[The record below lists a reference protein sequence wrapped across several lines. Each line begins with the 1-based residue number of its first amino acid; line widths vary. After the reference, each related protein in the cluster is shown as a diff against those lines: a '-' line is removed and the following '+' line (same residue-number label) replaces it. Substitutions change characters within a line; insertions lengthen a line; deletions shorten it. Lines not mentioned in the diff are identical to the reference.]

1 MARNETVTTIGLRH
15 VRVAK
20 RGTDNLIEIPADWPA
35 GTAYNGLR
43 IGGALAMTATLPP
56 PNRVV
61 ARGDDRAYH
70 TFNLPPTEGVTGE
83 LRVSK
88 SAMDVMALLTDTLVF
103 GNSPVRKVGM
113 GTDRQGLEPAVLL
126 WGCNMGVD
134 TEDGS
139 PYYGQ
144 QVWNTY
150 IFLNALC
157 TPSPASKED
166 QAIGEVTYAVSANDA
181 TVDELGVAF
190 TRAINGF
197 TKAPYLMITTLD
209 QFMLDSF
216 EGTGAVTEFTLSETP
231 SEEITPQVAQDGAV
245 LTEEEDY
252 TISEGVLTITPAP
265 ADGSKILVEYTY
277 A

>member
-1 MARNETVTTIGLRH
+1 MARNEIVTTIGLRH

-20 RGTDNLIEIPADWPA
+20 RDTDNMILVPTTVAA
-35 GTAYNGLR
+35 GTAYSGLR
-43 IGGALAMTATLPP
+43 IGGALALTATLPA

-103 GNSPVRKVGM
+103 GNSPVRKVGL
-113 GTDRQGLEPAVLL
+113 GTDRQGLEPSVIL
-126 WGCNMGVD
+126 WGCNQGID
-134 TEDGS
+134 TEDDS

-166 QAIGEVTYAVSANDA
+166 QAVGEVTYAVSANDSA
-181 TVDELGVAF
+181 VDELGVTF
-190 TRAINGF
+190 TRALNGF

-209 QFMLDSF
+209 QFMLDAF
-216 EGTGAVTEFTLSETP
+216 EGDASQQAFTLSQTP
-231 SEEITPQVAQDGAV
+231 SAEITPVVSQDGVV
-245 LTEEEDY
+245 LTVTEDY
-252 TISEGVLTITPAP
+252 AIADGVLTTTGTP
-265 ADGSKILVEYTY
+265 ADGSKIIVEYTY